1 MSDDQQKNASPEY
14 TPGGK
19 RPFVSAYDNTYDK
32 SGPVYNV
39 ANQAQYDLN
48 QAMAEKQSFSHG
60 HHAILI
66 GIDTYPAEY
75 KASLKGCVRDT
86 QQIRSLL
93 EQQPF
98 QINIQ
103 TLTASQSS
111 DSSTTGPVEHP
122 ASLPTYDNV
131 IKAFRELADAAQSG
145 DYIYIHY
152 SGHGTRMTPKTTK
165 PFSNQHTGDLA
176 LALLGGE
183 NGDEVKPLGG
193 YKLAVY
199 LNAMVEKRL
208 VVTLVLDC
216 CFAASIYRLDR
227 PHIRFLRTDPD
238 LASAYFA
245 DKSMSEKDNEATGS
259 EYRDVDMLPSLL
271 INPNGY
277 ALLAACGPHEEA
289 SEIIHKGESHGALS
303 HFLNL
308 SLRDG
313 GLNRKHKNIFYRL
326 SSKFRG
332 HSVQQNPALYGN
344 KDQGFFG
351 ENNFTNSRSM
361 VLVVRNGQ
369 HFVLQAGQAHG
380 VSDGDEFILYPSRVL
395 ENNEAFH
402 ANLIKTTVER
412 AGRLTSLLRLE
423 DSTAA
428 TAENDWVAEPQ
439 TRRALDQFPV
449 SMSDK
454 ISSQNTWREALTRYG
469 MTHTDKKGLESW
481 FHVQAINNEYRI
493 LTRNGQVMYLPPLPQ
508 STTAPDDVSAVLE
521 HLARYELV
529 RGLSN
534 STVEEDFRASF
545 NINIVRGT
553 DHFGPDTLVN
563 VEQDAGKTSMFELKL
578 QNTGSKVLYLY
589 ILDLGPLWQIEE
601 IYCGSY
607 AVIPPYNQNERFMT
621 GRFTKKFRTMVPD
634 ELRQQSIEECHDT
647 LKVLVTSQ
655 PTSFDLLELPKIG
668 HVLKKRSPTDK
679 DRSGGNS
686 IEQWITFSFPL
697 RTSLAVE
704 LKASKKS

>member
-1 MSDDQQKNASPEY
+1 M
-14 TPGGK
+14 
-19 RPFVSAYDNTYDK
+19 
-32 SGPVYNV
+32 
-39 ANQAQYDLN
+39 ANN
-48 QAMAEKQSFSHG
+48 QSISSK

-66 GIDTYPAEY
+66 GIDAYPEKY
-75 KASLKGCVRDT
+75 KSSLKGCVRDT

-103 TLTASQSS
+103 TLTATQSS
-111 DSSTTGPVEHP
+111 DSSITKPVEDP
-122 ASLPTYDNV
+122 ASLPTDDNV
-131 IKAFRELADAAQSG
+131 IKAFRDLTCAAQSG

-152 SGHGTRMTPKTTK
+152 SGHGTRIAPTAKA
-165 PFSNQHTGDLA
+165 FSNQHTGDLA

-183 NGDEVKPLGG
+183 NGDEVRPLGG
-193 YKLAVY
+193 YRLAVS
-199 LNAMVEKRL
+199 LNAMVVKGL

-227 PHIRFLRTDPD
+227 PDIRFLRIDPD

-245 DKSMSEKDNEATGS
+245 DKNLSEEDEETPDS
-259 EYRDVDMLPSLL
+259 DYRDVSMLPSWL

-289 SEIIHKGESHGALS
+289 GEIIRDGESHGALS

-326 SSKFRG
+326 SSKFRA

-361 VLVVRNGQ
+361 VLVVRDGQ
-369 HFVLQAGQAHG
+369 QFLLQAGQAHG
-380 VSDGDEFILYPSRVL
+380 ICDGDEFILYPSSVL

-402 ANLIKTTVER
+402 TNLIKTTVER
-412 AGRLTSLLRLE
+412 AGPLTSLLRLN
-423 DSTAA
+423 DSAA
-428 TAENDWVAEPQ
+428 AAAENDWVAEPQ
-439 TRRALDQFPV
+439 TRRALGQFPV
-449 SMSDK
+449 SFSDR
-454 ISSQNTWREALTRYG
+454 ISPQNTWLEALTTYG
-469 MTHTDKKGLESW
+469 MVHAGKQGLASW
-481 FHVQAINNEYRI
+481 FHVQAIDNEYKI
-493 LTRNGQVMYLPPLPQ
+493 LTRDGEEVMNLPSLPR
-508 STTAPDDVSAVLE
+508 STTTADDVAAAVE

-529 RGLSN
+529 RSLSN
-534 STVEEDFRASF
+534 PSVEEEFRTSF
-545 NINIVRGT
+545 TINIVRGA
-553 DHFGPDTLVN
+553 DRFGPDTVVN
-563 VEQDAGKTSMFELKL
+563 VEQDAGKASMFELEL
-578 QNTGSKVLYLY
+578 HNRGTKVLYLY
-589 ILDLGPLWQIEE
+589 ILDLGPLWQIED

-607 AVIPPYNQNERFMT
+607 AVVPPYNQNERFMT
-621 GRFTKKFRTMVPD
+621 GKFTKKFRTMVPD
-634 ELRQQSIEECHDT
+634 ELKKRGVEECSDT

-668 HVLKKRSPTDK
+668 HVLKKRSPTDR
-679 DRSGGNS
+679 DRSGGSS
-686 IEQWITFSFPL
+686 IEQWITFNFPL
-697 RTSLAVE
+697 RTSLAAE
-704 LKASKKS
+704 LRASKTG

>member
-1 MSDDQQKNASPEY
+1 
-14 TPGGK
+14 
-19 RPFVSAYDNTYDK
+19 
-32 SGPVYNV
+32 
-39 ANQAQYDLN
+39 
-48 QAMAEKQSFSHG
+48 MAENQSVSPG

-66 GIDTYPAEY
+66 GIDAYPAEY

-98 QINIQ
+98 YINIQ
-103 TLTASQSS
+103 TLTATQSS

-227 PHIRFLRTDPD
+227 PDIRFLRTDPD

-245 DKSMSEKDNEATGS
+245 DKSLSEQDKEATGS

-351 ENNFTNSRSM
+351 ENNFASSRSM

-369 HFVLQAGQAHG
+369 HFALQAGQAHG
-380 VSDGDEFILYPSRVL
+380 VYDGDEFVLYPSSVL

-402 ANLIKTTVER
+402 ANLVKTTVER
-412 AGRLTSLLRLE
+412 AGPLTSLLRLD

-439 TRRALDQFPV
+439 TRRALGQFSV
-449 SMSDK
+449 SMSDR
-454 ISSQNTWREALTRYG
+454 ISSQNTWPEALTRYG
-469 MTHTDKKGLESW
+469 MTHTDKQGLASW
-481 FHVQAINNEYRI
+481 FHVQAIDNEYRI
-493 LTRNGQVMYLPPLPQ
+493 LTRNCEEVMNLPSLPQ
-508 STTAPDDVSAVLE
+508 STTSPDDVAAVLE

-529 RGLSN
+529 RSLSN
-534 STVEEDFRASF
+534 PTVEEDFRTSF
-545 NINIVRGT
+545 NINIVRGAG
-553 DHFGPDTLVN
+553 HFGPDTLVN

-578 QNTGSKVLYLY
+578 QNKGSKVLYLY
-589 ILDLGPLWQIEE
+589 ILDLGPLWQIED

-621 GRFTKKFRTMVPD
+621 GSFTKKFRTMVPD
-634 ELRQQSIEECHDT
+634 ELRQKSIEECHDT

-668 HVLKKRSPTDK
+668 HVLKKRSPTDR

-697 RTSLAVE
+697 RTSLASE
-704 LKASKKS
+704 LKASKQH

>member
-1 MSDDQQKNASPEY
+1 
-14 TPGGK
+14 
-19 RPFVSAYDNTYDK
+19 
-32 SGPVYNV
+32 
-39 ANQAQYDLN
+39 
-48 QAMAEKQSFSHG
+48 MAEKQSVSPK

-66 GIDTYPAEY
+66 GIDAYPDKY
-75 KASLKGCVRDT
+75 KSSLKGCVRDT

-98 QINIQ
+98 HINIQ
-103 TLTASQSS
+103 TLTATQSS
-111 DSSTTGPVEHP
+111 DSSITGPVEDS
-122 ASLPTYDNV
+122 AALPTYDNV
-131 IKAFRELADAAQSG
+131 IKAFRDLNCAAQSG

-152 SGHGTRMTPKTTK
+152 SGHGTRIAPTAKA
-165 PFSNQHTGDLA
+165 FSNQHTGDLA

-183 NGDEVKPLGG
+183 NGDEVRPLGG
-193 YKLAVY
+193 YKLAVA
-199 LNAMVEKRL
+199 LNAMVVKGL

-227 PHIRFLRTDPD
+227 TDIRFIRIDPE

-245 DKSMSEKDNEATGS
+245 DKSLAEQDAETPDSD
-259 EYRDVDMLPSLL
+259 YRDASMLPSWL

-289 SEIIHKGESHGALS
+289 GEIIHKGESHGALS

-332 HSVQQNPALYGN
+332 HSIQQNPALYGN

-369 HFVLQAGQAHG
+369 HFALQAGQAHG
-380 VSDGDEFILYPSRVL
+380 VSDGDEFVLYPSSVL

-402 ANLIKTTVER
+402 TNLIKTTVAR
-412 AGRLTSLLRLE
+412 AGPLTSLLNLDE
-423 DSTAA
+423 STAVI
-428 TAENDWVAEPQ
+428 TEDDWVAEPQ
-439 TRRALDQFPV
+439 TRRALGKFPV
-449 SMSDK
+449 SFSDS
-454 ISSQNTWREALTRYG
+454 ISTQDIWLEALRRYG
-469 MTHTDKKGLESW
+469 MTHAEENGSTSC
-481 FHVQAINNEYRI
+481 FHVDAIHDEYKL
-493 LTRNGQVMYLPPLPQ
+493 LTTNGEEVTNLPPLPQ
-508 STTAPDDVSAVLE
+508 NTTTADDVAAVLE

-529 RGLSN
+529 KNLSN
-534 STVEEDFRASF
+534 PFVEEDFRTSF
-545 NINIVRGT
+545 DINIVRAG

-563 VEQDAGKTSMFELKL
+563 VEQDAGKASMFELKL
-578 QNTGSKVLYLY
+578 QNHGTKDLYLY
-589 ILDLGPLWQIEE
+589 ILDLGPLWQIED

-607 AVIPPYNQNERFMT
+607 AVIPPSNKNERFMT
-621 GRFTKKFRTMVPD
+621 GHFTKKFRTMVPD
-634 ELRQQSIEECHDT
+634 ELRQQGIEECSDT

-668 HVLKKRSPTDK
+668 HVLKKRAPLDN
-679 DRSGGNS
+679 DRSGGS
-686 IEQWITFSFPL
+686 SVEQWIAFSFPL
-697 RTSLAVE
+697 RTSLAAE
-704 LKASKKS
+704 LRATKTG

>member
-1 MSDDQQKNASPEY
+1 
-14 TPGGK
+14 
-19 RPFVSAYDNTYDK
+19 
-32 SGPVYNV
+32 
-39 ANQAQYDLN
+39 
-48 QAMAEKQSFSHG
+48 MAEKQSVSPK

-66 GIDTYPAEY
+66 GIDAYPDKY
-75 KASLKGCVRDT
+75 KSSLKGCVRDT

-98 QINIQ
+98 HINIQ
-103 TLTASQSS
+103 TLTATQSS
-111 DSSTTGPVEHP
+111 DSSITGPVEDS
-122 ASLPTYDNV
+122 AALPTYDNV
-131 IKAFRELADAAQSG
+131 IKAFRDLTCAAQSG

-152 SGHGTRMTPKTTK
+152 SGHGTRIAPTAKA
-165 PFSNQHTGDLA
+165 FSNQHTGDLA

-183 NGDEVKPLGG
+183 NGDEVRPLGG
-193 YKLAVY
+193 YKLAVA
-199 LNAMVEKRL
+199 LNAMVVKGL

-227 PHIRFLRTDPD
+227 TDIRFLRIDPE

-245 DKSMSEKDNEATGS
+245 DKSLAEQDEETPDSD
-259 EYRDVDMLPSLL
+259 YRDVSMLPSWL

-289 SEIIHKGESHGALS
+289 GEIIYKGESHGALS
-303 HFLNL
+303 HFLNM

-332 HSVQQNPALYGN
+332 HSIQQNPALYGN

-369 HFVLQAGQAHG
+369 HLALQAGQAHG
-380 VSDGDEFILYPSRVL
+380 VSDGDEFVLYPSSVL

-402 ANLIKTTVER
+402 TNLIKTTVSR
-412 AGRLTSLLRLE
+412 AGPLTSLLNLDE
-423 DSTAA
+423 STAV
-428 TAENDWVAEPQ
+428 TTEDDWVAEPQ
-439 TRRALDQFPV
+439 TRRALGKFPV
-449 SMSDK
+449 SFSDS
-454 ISSQNTWREALTRYG
+454 ISTQDTWPEALRRYG
-469 MTHTDKKGLESW
+469 MTHAEENGSTSC
-481 FHVQAINNEYRI
+481 FHVDAIDDEYKL
-493 LTRNGQVMYLPPLPQ
+493 LTPSGEEVTNLSPLPQ
-508 STTAPDDVSAVLE
+508 STTTADDVAAVLE

-529 RGLSN
+529 KSLSN
-534 STVEEDFRASF
+534 HFVEEDFRTSF
-545 NINIVRGT
+545 DINIVRAG

-563 VEQDAGKTSMFELKL
+563 VEQDAGKASMFELKL
-578 QNTGSKVLYLY
+578 QNHGTKDLYLY
-589 ILDLGPLWQIEE
+589 ILDLGPLWQIED

-607 AVIPPYNQNERFMT
+607 AVVPPYNKNERFMT
-621 GRFTKKFRTMVPD
+621 GHFTKKFRTMVPD
-634 ELRQQSIEECHDT
+634 ELRQQGIEECSDT

-668 HVLKKRSPTDK
+668 HVLKKRSPPDN
-679 DRSGGNS
+679 DRSGGS
-686 IEQWITFSFPL
+686 SVEQWIAFSFPL
-697 RTSLAVE
+697 RTFLAAE
-704 LKASKKS
+704 LRATKTG

>member
-1 MSDDQQKNASPEY
+1 
-14 TPGGK
+14 
-19 RPFVSAYDNTYDK
+19 
-32 SGPVYNV
+32 
-39 ANQAQYDLN
+39 
-48 QAMAEKQSFSHG
+48 MAEKKSVSPG
-60 HHAILI
+60 HHAILV

-98 QINIQ
+98 HINIQ
-103 TLTASQSS
+103 TLTATQSS

-131 IKAFRELADAAQSG
+131 LRAFRDLADAAQSG

-176 LALLGGE
+176 LALLGVE

-216 CFAASIYRLDR
+216 CFAASIYRMDR
-227 PHIRFLRTDPD
+227 PDIRFLRTDPD
-238 LASAYFA
+238 LAAAYFA
-245 DKSMSEKDNEATGS
+245 EQKLVGARQGGDWLRVS
-259 EYRDVDMLPSLL
+259 
-271 INPNGY
+271 
-277 ALLAACGPHEEA
+277 PHEEA

-308 SLRDG
+308 SLRDA

-326 SSKFRG
+326 SSKFRA
-332 HSVQQNPALYGN
+332 HSVQKNPALYGN

-351 ENNFTNSRSM
+351 ESNFTNSRSM
-361 VLVVRNGQ
+361 VLVVTNGQ

-380 VSDGDEFILYPSRVL
+380 VSDGDEFILYPSSFL

-428 TAENDWVAEPQ
+428 TAENDCVAEPQ
-439 TRRALDQFPV
+439 TRRALGQFPV
-449 SMSDK
+449 SMSNR

-469 MTHTDKKGLESW
+469 MAHTDNQGLASW
-481 FHVQAINNEYRI
+481 FHVQVINNEYRI
-493 LTRNGQVMYLPPLPQ
+493 LTRNGEVMNLPSLPQ
-508 STTAPDDVSAVLE
+508 STTTPDGVSAVLE

-553 DHFGPDTLVN
+553 DHFGPGTLVN
-563 VEQDAGKTSMFELKL
+563 VEQDTGKTSMFELKL

-589 ILDLGPLWQIEE
+589 ILDLGPLWQIED

-634 ELRQQSIEECHDT
+634 EMRQQSIEECHDT

-686 IEQWITFSFPL
+686 FEQWITFSFPL
-697 RTSLAVE
+697 RTSLSAE
-704 LKASKKS
+704 LKALEKS

>member
-1 MSDDQQKNASPEY
+1 
-14 TPGGK
+14 
-19 RPFVSAYDNTYDK
+19 
-32 SGPVYNV
+32 
-39 ANQAQYDLN
+39 
-48 QAMAEKQSFSHG
+48 MAEKRSVSPK

-66 GIDTYPAEY
+66 GIDAYPDKY
-75 KASLKGCVRDT
+75 KSSLKGCVRDT

-98 QINIQ
+98 HINIQ
-103 TLTASQSS
+103 TLTATQSS
-111 DSSTTGPVEHP
+111 DSSITGPVEDS
-122 ASLPTYDNV
+122 AALPTYDNV
-131 IKAFRELADAAQSG
+131 IKAFRDLTCAAQSG

-152 SGHGTRMTPKTTK
+152 SGHGTRIAPTAKA
-165 PFSNQHTGDLA
+165 FSNQHTGDLA

-183 NGDEVKPLGG
+183 NGDEVRPLGG
-193 YKLAVY
+193 YKLAVA
-199 LNAMVEKRL
+199 LNAMVVKGL

-227 PHIRFLRTDPD
+227 TDIRFLRIDPE

-245 DKSMSEKDNEATGS
+245 DKSLAEQDEETPDSD
-259 EYRDVDMLPSLL
+259 YRDVSMLPSWL

-289 SEIIHKGESHGALS
+289 GEIIYKGESHGALS
-303 HFLNL
+303 HFLNM

-332 HSVQQNPALYGN
+332 HSIQQNPALYGN

-369 HFVLQAGQAHG
+369 HLALQAGQAHG
-380 VSDGDEFILYPSRVL
+380 VSDGDEFVLYPSSVL

-402 ANLIKTTVER
+402 TNLIKTTVAR
-412 AGRLTSLLRLE
+412 AGPLTSLLNLDE
-423 DSTAA
+423 STAV
-428 TAENDWVAEPQ
+428 TTEDDWVAEPQ
-439 TRRALDQFPV
+439 TRQALGKFPV
-449 SMSDK
+449 SFSDS
-454 ISSQNTWREALTRYG
+454 ISTQDTWPEALRRYG
-469 MTHTDKKGLESW
+469 MTHAEENGSTSC
-481 FHVQAINNEYRI
+481 FHVDAIDDEYKL
-493 LTRNGQVMYLPPLPQ
+493 LTPNGEEVTNLPPLPQ
-508 STTAPDDVSAVLE
+508 NTTTADDVAAVLE

-529 RGLSN
+529 KSLSN
-534 STVEEDFRASF
+534 HFVEEDFRTSF
-545 NINIVRGT
+545 DINIARAG

-563 VEQDAGKTSMFELKL
+563 VEQDAGKASMFELKL
-578 QNTGSKVLYLY
+578 QNHGTKDLYLY
-589 ILDLGPLWQIEE
+589 ILDLGPLWQIED

-607 AVIPPYNQNERFMT
+607 AVVPPYNKNERFMT
-621 GRFTKKFRTMVPD
+621 GHFTKKFRTMVPD
-634 ELRQQSIEECHDT
+634 ELRQQGIEECSDT

-668 HVLKKRSPTDK
+668 HVLKKRSPADN
-679 DRSGGNS
+679 DRSGGS
-686 IEQWITFSFPL
+686 SVEQWIAFSFPL
-697 RTSLAVE
+697 RTFLAAE
-704 LKASKKS
+704 LSATKTG